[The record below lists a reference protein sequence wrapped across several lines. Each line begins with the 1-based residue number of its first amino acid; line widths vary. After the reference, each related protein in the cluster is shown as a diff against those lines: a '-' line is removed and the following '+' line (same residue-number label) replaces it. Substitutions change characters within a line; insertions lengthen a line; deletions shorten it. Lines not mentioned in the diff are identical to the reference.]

1 MDFLMVPSFYAPKSP
16 CYIEKYG
23 SDKIHAVSYNR
34 CNFRCSFCGFQELV
48 RKNSYH
54 HYSAS
59 YFKEKVLEFIK
70 QGPGFKFTGGEP
82 TLNPDLIPC
91 LEIVKSAGGCVL
103 LDTNG
108 SNQDVVRKAVESSL
122 VDVLGISLKGLSP
135 QEAMNTSGI
144 SKAKLCWDNVMES
157 ICCGSQ
163 REGVDVIVT
172 YVVTSKT
179 DLAAL
184 DRFASLFDSMGN
196 VYLKI
201 NNFQESEYT
210 KHLGLTPFDSG
221 ELRTALRGMIKNRPH
236 LCGKVIYIDGASGI
250 NDLSG
255 IEVL

>member
-16 CYIEKYG
+16 CYIQKYG
-23 SDKIHAVSYNR
+23 TAKIHAVSYNR

-59 YFKEKVLEFIK
+59 YFREKTLEFIK

-91 LEIVKSAGGCVL
+91 MEIVKSSGGCVL

-108 SNQDVVRKAVESSL
+108 SNRDVVRRALERCL
-122 VDVLGISLKGLSP
+122 VDVLGISLKGISP
-135 QEAMNTSGI
+135 QEAMKTSGI
-144 SKAKLCWDNVMES
+144 SRAELCWDNVMES

-163 REGVDVIVT
+163 QEGVDVIVT

-184 DRFASLFDSMGN
+184 ERFAALFDGMGN

-210 KHLGLTPFDSG
+210 KNLGFAPFDPS
-221 ELRTALRGMIKNRPH
+221 ELRTALQELIKNRPN
-236 LCGKVIYIDGASGI
+236 LSSKVIYIRGTSGI
-250 NDLSG
+250 NNLNG